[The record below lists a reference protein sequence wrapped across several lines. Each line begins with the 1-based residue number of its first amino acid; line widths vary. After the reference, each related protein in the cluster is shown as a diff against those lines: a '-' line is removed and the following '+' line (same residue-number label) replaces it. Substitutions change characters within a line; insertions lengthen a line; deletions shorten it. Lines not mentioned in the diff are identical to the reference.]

1 MNAVEACLAAPMT
14 QRSTLLKPLRRG
26 VWRYLRDVDVLHG
39 AVVTLVALVGTGG
52 LLYVGYLLHV
62 ARVALRSPLEP
73 TRRLAVLVFGRMLVG
88 DRPEHDY
95 RLRLARSLLLARQGL
110 AERVMLLGGRSGG
123 GAVTEAAAGERWLRD
138 EGFPA
143 VVPMQLEQASIDSLE
158 NLRHARSLLARED
171 EGLPPVC
178 LVTSRYHLAR
188 CQLLARRLGFDV
200 ETVGAEA
207 ALPRNVRYLR
217 RIALEAG
224 YLMWIDVA
232 VRWARLIGLR
242 RMADRVS

>member
-1 MNAVEACLAAPMT
+1 MAH
-14 QRSTLLKPLRRG
+14 RSSLLKPFRRG
-26 VWRYLRDVDVLHG
+26 VWRYLGDVDVLHG
-39 AVVTLVALVGTGG
+39 AAVTLVALAGTGG

-62 ARVALRSPLEP
+62 ARVALRSPREP

-88 DRPEHDY
+88 NRPEHDY
-95 RLRLARSLLLARQGL
+95 RQRLARGLLLAQRGL

-123 GAVTEAAAGERWLRD
+123 GTVTEAAAGERWLRD

-143 VVPMQLEQASIDSLE
+143 MVPMQLEQASIDSLE
-158 NLRHARSLLARED
+158 NLRHARSLLARD
-171 EGLPPVC
+171 AGDLPPVC

-188 CQLLARRLGFDV
+188 CQLLARRLGFEV

-207 ALPRNVRYLR
+207 TLPRDIRYLR
-217 RIALEAG
+217 RIFLEAG

-232 VRWARLIGLR
+232 VRWARLIGHR

>member
-1 MNAVEACLAAPMT
+1 MT
-14 QRSTLLKPLRRG
+14 HRSPLLKPLRRG
-26 VWRYLRDVDVLHG
+26 VWRYLGDVDVFHG
-39 AVVTLVALVGTGG
+39 AVVTLVALLGTGG

-62 ARVALRSPLEP
+62 ARLALRSPLEP
-73 TRRLAVLVFGRMLVG
+73 RRQLAVLVFGRMLVA

-95 RLRLARSLLLARQGL
+95 RQRLARGLLLARQGL

-123 GAVTEAAAGERWLRD
+123 GAVTEAAAGERWLRA

-143 VVPMQLEQASIDSLE
+143 TVPMQLEQASIDSLE
-158 NLRHARSLLARED
+158 NLRHARSLLARD
-171 EGLPPVC
+171 PHGLPPVC

-188 CQLLARRLGFDV
+188 CQLLARWLGFEV

-207 ALPRNVRYLR
+207 ALPRNARYLR

-224 YLMWIDVA
+224 YLMWIDIG
-232 VRWARLIGLR
+232 VRWARLIGHR
-242 RMADRVS
+242 RMVDRVS